1 MNATT
6 LVGGANSFRVGA
18 TTDGTMPFTGQIDG
32 VFVTGYAMTTD
43 EVLRLYAKGSQ
54 ALAPSPKNAGDH
66 VEALQSDG
74 VLFIGDTLESQ
85 HTVDLGV
92 TA

>member
-1 MNATT
+1 VLNT
-6 LVGGANSFRVGA
+6 LAPGGANAFRVGA
-18 TTDGTMPFTGQIDG
+18 AMNGTDTFVGQIDG
-32 VFVTGYAMTTD
+32 VFVAGYAMTTD
-43 EVLRLYAKGSQ
+43 EVMRLYAKGSQ

-85 HTVDLGV
+85 HTIDVGV
-92 TA
+92 TV